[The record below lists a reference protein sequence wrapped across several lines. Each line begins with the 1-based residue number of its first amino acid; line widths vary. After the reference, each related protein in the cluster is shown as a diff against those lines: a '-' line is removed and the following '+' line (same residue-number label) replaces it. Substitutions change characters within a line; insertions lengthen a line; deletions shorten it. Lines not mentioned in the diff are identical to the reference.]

1 MGERPPRPAFE
12 PGMPIAD
19 HLQLRLPEAVRVRLA
34 APFGPIFPPEEI
46 AGRTAG
52 SARIAAVGDVTA
64 HEAVAR
70 NVKPHFIVVDFKTKR
85 GEIPKDDVVRGYG
98 DTVQRVRSPPGILTS
113 TLYNGV
119 RRAAKTNR
127 TTRIEVD
134 GEEDLAVLPA
144 IMHLAPGATVL
155 YGMPDRGLAAV
166 IVDDE
171 SRRLAREFLEA
182 FEVEWV

>member
-12 PGMPIAD
+12 PGMPLPD
-19 HLQLRLPEAVRVRLA
+19 HLQLRLPEALRARLA
-34 APFGPIFPPEEI
+34 APFGPIYSPDEI
-46 AGRTAG
+46 TARLAGP
-52 SARIAAVGDVTA
+52 ARNAAVGDVTA
-64 HEAVAR
+64 SEMVRR

-85 GEIPKDDVVRGYG
+85 GDIAQDDVVRRYG
-98 DTVQRVRSPPGILTS
+98 DTVQRVSSPPGILTS

-166 IVDDE
+166 VVDDA
-171 SRRLAREFLEA
+171 SRRLAQEFLEA